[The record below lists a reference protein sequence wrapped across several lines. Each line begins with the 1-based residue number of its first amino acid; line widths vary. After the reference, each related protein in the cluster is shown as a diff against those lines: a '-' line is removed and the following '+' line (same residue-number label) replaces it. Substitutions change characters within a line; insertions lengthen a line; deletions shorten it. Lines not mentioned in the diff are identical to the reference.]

1 MVRTKGMEYM
11 DSFLLVCLDA
21 ANLTQ
26 CEVCDV
32 SIVFLQERVHGELAI
47 LPAFLFNC
55 SSLPQPLLSWSQQLL
70 PSSLQPG
77 ARSSGGPA
85 IANLPKPVK
94 KRFRGYLSSSSGQWS
109 LQGFE
114 SKWEE
119 WSECPVQALRWES
132 SAFYK
137 CFLSRRHFIV
147 ACNRLLTVLWGNNV
161 LRFLVQYFVETWFWG
176 NKN

>member
-1 MVRTKGMEYM
+1 MFGCCKLNTMWSLWCQHSVPSGVSAWWVSNST
-11 DSFLLVCLDA
+11 SFPSIFLTVQVCLNPFSPD
-21 ANLTQ
+21 LSSCCPVHFSQ
-26 CEVCDV
+26 EPDLVEY
-32 SIVFLQERVHGELAI
+32 LQ
-47 LPAFLFNC
+47 LPI
-55 SSLPQPLLSWSQQLL
+55 SPSQW
-70 PSSLQPG
+70 
-77 ARSSGGPA
+77 
-85 IANLPKPVK
+85 

-147 ACNRLLTVLWGNNV
+147 ACKRLLTVLWGNNV
-161 LRFLVQYFVETWFWG
+161 LHFLVQYFVETWFWG
-176 NKN
+176 NKS

>member
-1 MVRTKGMEYM
+1 MWNLWCQHSVPSGVSAWWVSNST
-11 DSFLLVCLDA
+11 SFP
-21 ANLTQ
+21 
-26 CEVCDV
+26 
-32 SIVFLQERVHGELAI
+32 SIFLI
-47 LPAFLFNC
+47 IC

-77 ARSSGGPA
+77 ARSSGVPA
-85 IANLPKPVK
+85 IPDLPKPEK
-94 KRFRGYLSSSSGQWS
+94 TFQRILSSSSGQWS
-109 LQGFE
+109 LQGFG

-147 ACNRLLTVLWGNNV
+147 ACNRLLTVLWGNSV
-161 LRFLVQYFVETWFWG
+161 LHFLVQYFVETWFWG